1 MWCGRN
7 EGVPQPLISDGLA
20 QVQDDG
26 TRYYTPSSN
35 RINLRGSGPY
45 QYQDPAFYF
54 DTLDQGF
61 AVELGVPS
69 LSTPKDILRWPLDD
83 IFAGPAVDAPVFLRL
98 KLVAGDRKVLSSN
111 FYWLTKHDEDLR
123 RLNIRCPRRTFSYDN

>member
-1 MWCGRN
+1 
-7 EGVPQPLISDGLA
+7 VL
-20 QVQDDG
+20 VQDDG

-35 RINLRGSGPY
+35 RINLRGSGGPY

-69 LSTPKDILRWPLDD
+69 FRRRRIYSGCHWTTSSLD
-83 IFAGPAVDAPVFLRL
+83 PPSML
-98 KLVAGDRKVLSSN
+98 
-111 FYWLTKHDEDLR
+111 
-123 RLNIRCPRRTFSYDN
+123 PFSCA

>member
-20 QVQDDG
+20 QVLVQDDG
-26 TRYYTPSSN
+26 TRYYTTSSN

-54 DTLDQGF
+54 DTLDQGI

-69 LSTPKDILRWPLDD
+69 LSTLESLERWIAPR
-83 IFAGPAVDAPVFLRL
+83 IAGR
-98 KLVAGDRKVLSSN
+98 
-111 FYWLTKHDEDLR
+111 
-123 RLNIRCPRRTFSYDN
+123 